1 MSKTLS
7 ACQII
12 KTLNDRGLSR
22 YEISIKSGL
31 DQKTLSN
38 WYHKK
43 TNPDKDK
50 LQKLI
55 NFYNEVK

>member
-1 MSKTLS
+1 MSETLS
-7 ACQII
+7 ASQII
-12 KTLNDRGLSR
+12 KNLNERGISRYKIWWETGIDQGTLSR
-22 YEISIKSGL
+22 
-31 DQKTLSN
+31 

-50 LQKLI
+50 IKKLI